1 MPIVDCQHLNNLCR
15 SSFIF
20 YFIFLSRYFWLE
32 SVNGLLMLLPWI
44 EPQGVICSL
53 DHVSTLWY
61 SFFFLPV
68 FPLGRPLPTLCFH
81 LFHQYGLMAH
91 FHLDPVKVWKFFS
104 KPFSSWTDQY
114 QLISDEL
121 SSLIIHRLGL
131 VEEGYHS
138 NNPYHNAI
146 HAADV
151 TQAMHCFLQEEKVI
165 SVKLICYFKT
175 AVFRMLEFV
184 IGWLDYRCV
193 AI

>member
-1 MPIVDCQHLNNLCR
+1 
-15 SSFIF
+15 
-20 YFIFLSRYFWLE
+20 
-32 SVNGLLMLLPWI
+32 
-44 EPQGVICSL
+44 
-53 DHVSTLWY
+53 
-61 SFFFLPV
+61 
-68 FPLGRPLPTLCFH
+68 
-81 LFHQYGLMAH
+81 MAH

-165 SVKLICYFKT
+165 SVKLI
-175 AVFRMLEFV
+175 
-184 IGWLDYRCV
+184 W
-193 AI
+193 